1 MVVIDV
7 TPYCGASFIKNI
19 EQLAI
24 EIYRNR
30 KQQICL
36 SLEYEGFDITH
47 NGLENA
53 VKNIADIA
61 GIPYNQISFLTND
74 RLAKSNIFKCEY
86 IGWSEIFR
94 AVKRDITAGKYPI
107 QNKIYFP
114 KQKTYCQLL
123 GRADNNR
130 MFGHY
135 RHTTYEHKDKGLV
148 TFHHDFRKYNDTTV
162 EYLDFVLLYNKEY
175 KQMLVDLPYSDVGEY
190 IQPPIIF
197 GNQRDTEFW
206 NTLYKN
212 ISIELVY
219 ETVTTSKTFYLTE
232 KTIRP
237 MQYGKLFMIAAGK
250 YYEKYLEEMG
260 FDIFS
265 DIIDKSYDKEESYTR
280 IDMMY
285 DSLTEFLTSN
295 FDCNSLT
302 ERLQY
307 NQKLVM
313 DLAE

>member
-7 TPYCGASFIKNI
+7 TPYCHASFIKNI

-24 EIYRNR
+24 EIYKNR

-53 VKNIADIA
+53 VKSIADIA

-94 AVKRDITAGKYPI
+94 AVKPVHAEIH
-107 QNKIYFP
+107 FP
-114 KQKTYCQLL
+114 EQKTYCQLL

-130 MFGHY
+130 MYGHY
-135 RHTTYEHKDKGLV
+135 RHTTYKHKDKGLA
-148 TFHHDFRKYNDTTV
+148 TFHHDLKYYNDTDV
-162 EYLDFVLLYNKEY
+162 ECLDFALEYNKEY
-175 KQMLVDLPYSDVGEY
+175 KDIIGDLPYSDVGEY
-190 IQPPIIF
+190 IKPPIIF
-197 GNQRDTEFW
+197 GNMNDTEFW
-206 NTLYKN
+206 DTLYKN
-212 ISIELVY
+212 ISIELAY

-250 YYEKYLEEMG
+250 YYEKYLEELG

-265 DIIDKSYDKEESYTR
+265 DVIDKSYDKEESYIR

-285 DSLTEFLTSN
+285 NSLTEFLTSN

-313 DLAE
+313 DLSE

>member
-1 MVVIDV
+1 MVTIDV

-24 EIYRNR
+24 EMYKNR

-61 GIPYNQISFLTND
+61 GIPYNQISFLSSD

-86 IGWSEIFR
+86 IGWNDLFTALKNNPVHAEIH
-94 AVKRDITAGKYPI
+94 
-107 QNKIYFP
+107 FP
-114 KQKTYCQLL
+114 EQKTYCQLI

-130 MFGHY
+130 MYGHY
-135 RHTTYEHKDKGLV
+135 RHTTYKHKDKGLA
-148 TFHHDFRKYNDTTV
+148 TFHHDPKYYNDTDV
-162 EYLDFVLLYNKEY
+162 ECLDFVLEYNKEY
-175 KQMLVDLPYSDVGEY
+175 KQMHEDLPYSDVGEY
-190 IQPPIIF
+190 IKPPIIF
-197 GNQRDTEFW
+197 GNMEDAEFW

-212 ISIELVY
+212 ISMELAY
-219 ETVTTSKTFYLTE
+219 ETITTSKTFYLTE

-250 YYEKYLEEMG
+250 YYEKYLEELG

-265 DIIDKSYDKEESYTR
+265 DVIDKSYDKEEAYIR

-285 DSLTEFLTSN
+285 NSLTKFLTSN

-313 DLAE
+313 DLSE